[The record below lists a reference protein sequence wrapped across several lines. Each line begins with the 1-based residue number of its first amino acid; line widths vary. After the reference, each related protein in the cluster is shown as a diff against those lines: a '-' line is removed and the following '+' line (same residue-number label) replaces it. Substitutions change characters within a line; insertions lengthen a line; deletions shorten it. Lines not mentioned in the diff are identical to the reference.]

1 MADVFVSIPVR
12 LTNQLILIGIALL
25 SLCKQ
30 KASISD
36 ISYQLIVYALVV
48 VLFIIFNLRCNFR
61 SRATAFWWRVV

>member
-1 MADVFVSIPVR
+1 MADVFVSIPAR
-12 LTNQLILIGIALL
+12 LTNQLLIGIALL

-30 KASISD
+30 NASILD
-36 ISYQLIVYALVV
+36 ISYQLLVYALVV